1 MMTTGTEAYL
11 VMVVLGFVS
20 FMGVLLYAS
29 IRSPG
34 KRSDDR

>member
-1 MMTTGTEAYL
+1 MTTGTEAYL

-29 IRSPG
+29 FRSPG
-34 KRSDDR
+34 NSSDER